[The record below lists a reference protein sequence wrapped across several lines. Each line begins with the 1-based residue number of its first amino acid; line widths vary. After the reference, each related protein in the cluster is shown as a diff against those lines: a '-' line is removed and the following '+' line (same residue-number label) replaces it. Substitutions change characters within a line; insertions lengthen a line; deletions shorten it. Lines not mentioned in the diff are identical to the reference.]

1 MHPKSRFV
9 PHKFWPSLR
18 RKIFQTE
25 TALLEAKDAVVTIK
39 GAALMRVVATR
50 ATKVTET
57 ETMAQARMAQ
67 RGEMPAT
74 TKMAMME
81 LERQLAALQ
90 FDAAASFAIF
100 SLVRWVLSSSL
111 DKVMHTAHAQKN
123 FSQTTGLLHGPA
135 NSRHDWCLHWV
146 GPVTFREIRK

>member
-81 LERQLAALQ
+81 LERQLTALQ
-90 FDAAASFAIF
+90 FDAVASFAIF

>member
-1 MHPKSRFV
+1 
-9 PHKFWPSLR
+9 
-18 RKIFQTE
+18 
-25 TALLEAKDAVVTIK
+25 
-39 GAALMRVVATR
+39 
-50 ATKVTET
+50 
-57 ETMAQARMAQ
+57 MAQARMAQ

-100 SLVRWVLSSSL
+100 SLVRLVLSSSL
-111 DKVMHTAHAQKN
+111 AEVMHTAHAQKN